1 MQNLPVIGTAGAEWR
16 SAFLSQSEVSDR
28 TACGLKGH
36 ARWDLGHRPQHDET
50 FAQRVGSVGHALLHE
65 RVSARFMGR
74 MELPDVAVQAESERR
89 EWEAPVFDEVDL
101 ATPAVDAIDDEYVS
115 RVQLLPNL
123 YSEKPGGVLAEV
135 RLREPWS
142 NLVKF
147 FSDPGQQSSG
157 WRDVTRCLTVM
168 RRYLGIEGQP
178 DLVCLPEGPGGPVDI
193 VDYKFRQSID
203 LGGAGDETGPS
214 LPDRQGSWYLA
225 LLAAAGLRP
234 AAGTHFVQVNA
245 YAGRWLTVDDFIR
258 IAHGRATTEAEAKLV
273 VDSGLPTRDPKRY
286 NDARSAV
293 TAEVWAEAHRVLATI
308 RQQGRLYHASKAE
321 QKKAKD
327 LYTVAEREGATR
339 FLADLREQR
348 AVAVVRKRA
357 DPIVCREV
365 VRDMIVGVE
374 QSLAGI
380 ERGVV
385 PARNLQTHRGA
396 PCTRPGGC
404 SAQSLC
410 LASLGTFSVA
420 ENLHTMAQDGYAL
433 LGPGPAEVVA

>member
-1 MQNLPVIGTAGAEWR
+1 MHSLPVIRDQGRRAE
-16 SAFLSQSEVSDR
+16 FLSQSEVSDR
-28 TACGLKGH
+28 TSCGLKGH
-36 ARWDLGHRPQHDET
+36 ARWDLGYRPEHDET
-50 FAQRVGSVGHALLHE
+50 FAQRVGTIGHALLHE
-65 RVSARFMGR
+65 RVSARFDQR
-74 MELPDVAVQAESERR
+74 SENVWAALSDETERR
-89 EWEAPVFDEVDL
+89 GWECNVDEEMAL
-101 ATPAVDAIDDEYVS
+101 AMPAVDLIDDEYTSKVS
-115 RVQLLPNL
+115 LLPNL
-123 YSEKPGGVLAEV
+123 YTADGGVFAEV
-135 RLREPWS
+135 RLRVKWS

-147 FSDPGQQSSG
+147 FSDPGQQSPG
-157 WRDVTRCLTVM
+157 WRDVTRCLAVM

-225 LLAAAGLRP
+225 LVHAAGLRP
-234 AAGTHFVQVNA
+234 AAGVNFVQVNA
-245 YAGRWLTVDDFIR
+245 YAGRWLTVDDFVR
-258 IAHGRATTEAEAKLV
+258 IARGGARSVEEADLV
-273 VDSGLPTRDPKRY
+273 VDSGLPTRDMKRFEK
-286 NDARSAV
+286 AKVAVSAD
-293 TAEVWAEAHRVLATI
+293 VWAEAHRLLAQA
-308 RQQGRLYHASKAE
+308 RQNNRMFSHSKAE

-327 LYTVAEREGATR
+327 LFTNAEWEGGAR
-339 FLADLREQR
+339 FIADLRAQR
-348 AVAVVRKRA
+348 AVAVVKKRA

-374 QSLAGI
+374 QSLASI

-385 PARNLQTHRGA
+385 PARNLQTHRGS

-410 LASLGTFSVA
+410 LASLGTFNVA

-433 LGPGPAEVVA
+433 LGPGPSPMEVA

>member
-1 MQNLPVIGTAGAEWR
+1 MYNLPVIRDQGRRAE
-16 SAFLSQSEVSDR
+16 FLSQSEVSDR
-28 TACGLKGH
+28 VACGLKGH
-36 ARWDLGHRPQHDET
+36 ARWDLDYRPEHDDN
-50 FAQRVGSVGHALLHE
+50 FAQRVGSIGHALLHE
-65 RVSARFMGR
+65 RVAARFDER
-74 MELPDVAVQAESERR
+74 LETWLEAAYAEAERR
-89 EWEAPVFDEVDL
+89 EWEHDIADEVNL
-101 ATPAVDAIDDEYVS
+101 STPAVDAIDAEYVS
-115 RVQLLPNL
+115 RVSLLPNI

-135 RLREPWS
+135 RLRETWS
-142 NLVKF
+142 SLIKF
-147 FSDPGQQSSG
+147 FSDPGQQSPG
-157 WRDVTRCLTVM
+157 WHDVTRCLAVM

-225 LLAAAGLRP
+225 LVHAAGLRP
-234 AAGTHFVQVNA
+234 AAGVNFVQVNA
-245 YAGRWLTVDDFIR
+245 YAGRWLTVEDFLR
-258 IAHGRATTEAEAKLV
+258 IARGGATSEAEAELV
-273 VDSGLPTRDPKRY
+273 VNNGLPTRDSKRY
-286 NDARSAV
+286 QDAKVAV
-293 TAEVWAEAHRVLATI
+293 SAEVWAEAHRVLAQA
-308 RQQGRLYHASKAE
+308 RQNNRMFSHSKAE

-327 LYTVAEREGATR
+327 LYTVAEREGADR
-339 FLADLREQR
+339 FLADLRAQR
-348 AVAVVRKRA
+348 AVAVVKKRA

-374 QSLAGI
+374 QSLAAI

-420 ENLHTMAQDGYAL
+420 ESLKSSAEIA
-433 LGPGPAEVVA
+433 AEVA

>member
-1 MQNLPVIGTAGAEWR
+1 MYKLPVIDLASRAEH
-16 SAFLSQSEVSDR
+16 LSQSEVNDR

-36 ARWDLGHRPQHDET
+36 ARWDLGHRPSSDET
-50 FAQRVGSVGHALLHE
+50 FAQRVGSIGHALLHE
-65 RVSARFMGR
+65 RVSARFRGR
-74 MELPDVAVQAESERR
+74 EQDDLFAVVAEAQKRGWTCDVED
-89 EWEAPVFDEVDL
+89 EADL
-101 ATPAVDAIDDEYVS
+101 SAPAADAIDEEYTSKVA
-115 RVQLLPNL
+115 LLPNL
-123 YSEKPGGVLAEV
+123 YTDDGGAFAEV
-135 RLREPWS
+135 RLRVAWS
-142 NLVKF
+142 HLSAF
-147 FSDPGQQSSG
+147 FNDGGRMSRG
-157 WRDVTRCLTVM
+157 WNDIARCTTVM
-168 RRYLGIEGQP
+168 RRYLGVEGQP
-178 DLVCLPEGPGGPVDI
+178 DLVCLPQGPGGPVDI

-225 LLAAAGLRP
+225 LVHAAGLRP
-234 AAGTHFVQVNA
+234 AAGVNFVQVNA

-258 IAHGRATTEAEAKLV
+258 ILHGRATTEAEAKLV
-273 VDSGLPTRDPKRY
+273 VDNGLPTRDAKRY

-293 TAEVWAEAHRVLATI
+293 TAEVWAEAHRVLATT
-308 RQQGRLYHASKAE
+308 RQQGRLYHTSKAE

-327 LYTVAEREGATR
+327 LYTVAEREGADR
-339 FLADLREQR
+339 FLADLRAQR
-348 AVAVVRKRA
+348 AVAVVKKRA

-396 PCTRPGGC
+396 PCVKPGGC

-410 LASLGTFSVA
+410 LSSLGTLNVA
-420 ENLHTMAQDGYAL
+420 ESIKSAAEMA
-433 LGPGPAEVVA
+433 AEVA

>member
-1 MQNLPVIGTAGAEWR
+1 MQRLPVIDLASR
-16 SAFLSQSEVSDR
+16 SDFLSQSEVSDR
-28 TACGLKGH
+28 VACGLKGYS
-36 ARWDLGHRPQHDET
+36 RWDLGHRPQSDEW
-50 FAQRVGSVGHALLHE
+50 FGQRVGSIGHAMLHE
-65 RVSARFMGR
+65 RVSARFDQRAENLVG
-74 MELPDVAVQAESERR
+74 AVDREHEKRGWDCPVDSEMC
-89 EWEAPVFDEVDL
+89 L
-101 ATPAVDAIDDEYVS
+101 AMPAVELIDDEYTS
-115 RVQLLPNL
+115 KAHLLPNL
-123 YSEKPGGVLAEV
+123 YTIDGGAFAEV
-135 RLREPWS
+135 RLRVKWS
-142 NLVKF
+142 SLVKF
-147 FSDPGQQSSG
+147 FSDPGQQSPG
-157 WRDVTRCLTVM
+157 WRDITQCAAVM

-178 DLVCLPEGPGGPVDI
+178 DIVCLPDGPGGPVDI

-225 LLAAAGLRP
+225 LVHAAGLRP
-234 AAGTHFVQVNA
+234 AAGVNFVQVNA
-245 YAGRWLTVDDFIR
+245 YAGRWLTVDDFVR
-258 IAHGRATTEAEAKLV
+258 IVHGRATTEQEAKLV
-273 VDSGLPTRDPKRY
+273 VDNGLPTRDAKRY

-327 LYTVAEREGATR
+327 LYTVAEREGADR
-339 FLADLREQR
+339 LLADLRAQR
-348 AVAVVRKRA
+348 AVAVVKKRA
-357 DPIVCREV
+357 DTIVCREV

-385 PARNLQTHRGA
+385 PARNLQTHRGS

-410 LASLGTFSVA
+410 LASLGTFNVA
-420 ENLHTMAQDGYAL
+420 ESLKSSAEMV
-433 LGPGPAEVVA
+433 AEVA

>member
-1 MQNLPVIGTAGAEWR
+1 MYNLPVIQDQGRRAE
-16 SAFLSQSEVSDR
+16 FLSQSEVSDR

-36 ARWDLGHRPQHDET
+36 ARWDLGHRPQHDEN

-65 RVSARFMGR
+65 RVSARFWGAS
-74 MELPDVAVQAESERR
+74 EEPWDAVAQEAKRR
-89 EWEAPVFDEVDL
+89 GWDCNVDEEMSL
-101 ATPAVDAIDDEYVS
+101 AQPAVDLIDDEYTSKVS
-115 RVQLLPNL
+115 LMPNL
-123 YSEKPGGVLAEV
+123 YTPDGGVFAEV
-135 RLREPWS
+135 RLRVKWS
-142 NLVKF
+142 GLVKF
-147 FSDPGQQSSG
+147 FSDPGQQSPG
-157 WRDVTRCLTVM
+157 WRDVTQCASVM

-178 DLVCLPEGPGGPVDI
+178 DIVCLPEGPGGPVDI

-225 LLAAAGLRP
+225 LVHAAGLRP
-234 AAGTHFVQVNA
+234 AAGVNFVQVNA
-245 YAGRWLTVDDFIR
+245 YAGRWLEVDDFVR
-258 IAHGRATTEAEAKLV
+258 IARGGARSVEEAELV
-273 VDSGLPTRDPKRY
+273 VQSGLPTRDMSRY
-286 NDARSAV
+286 KDAKVAVSAD
-293 TAEVWAEAHRVLATI
+293 VWAEAHRVLAQA
-308 RQQGRLYHASKAE
+308 RQNNRMFSQSKAE

-327 LYTVAEREGATR
+327 LYTIAEREGADR

-348 AVAVVRKRA
+348 SVVVVKKRA

-374 QSLAGI
+374 QSLASI

-385 PARNLQTHRGA
+385 PARNLQTHRGS

-410 LASLGTFSVA
+410 LASLGTFNVA

-433 LGPGPAEVVA
+433 LGPGPSPMEVA

>member
-1 MQNLPVIGTAGAEWR
+1 MHSLPVIRDQGRRVE
-16 SAFLSQSEVSDR
+16 FLSQSEVSDR

-36 ARWDLGHRPQHDET
+36 ARWDLGHRPQSDES
-50 FAQRVGSVGHALLHE
+50 FAQRVGSIGHALLHN
-65 RVSARFMGR
+65 RVYARFLGASPNPWAALAD
-74 MELPDVAVQAESERR
+74 ETERR
-89 EWEAPVFDEVDL
+89 GWECSVDEEMAL
-101 ATPAVDAIDDEYVS
+101 AMPAVDLIDDEYTSKVH
-115 RVQLLPNL
+115 LLPNL
-123 YSEKPGGVLAEV
+123 YTADGGVFAEV

-147 FSDPGQQSSG
+147 FSDPGQQSPG

-193 VDYKFRQSID
+193 VDYKFRQSIR
-203 LGGAGDETGPS
+203 LGGAGDEAGPS

-234 AAGTHFVQVNA
+234 AAGTNFVQVNA
-245 YAGRWLTVDDFIR
+245 YAGRWLTVEDFLR
-258 IAHGRATTEAEAKLV
+258 IARGGATSEAEAELV
-273 VDSGLPTRDPKRY
+273 VNNGLPTRDSKRY
-286 NDARSAV
+286 QDAKVAV
-293 TAEVWAEAHRVLATI
+293 SAEVWAEAHRVLAI
-308 RQQGRLYHASKAE
+308 VRQDVRLASPDATSRKKGRELF
-321 QKKAKD
+321 
-327 LYTVAEREGATR
+327 TPAEREGATR

-348 AVAVVRKRA
+348 PVVVVKKRA

-374 QSLAGI
+374 QSLASI

-396 PCTRPGGC
+396 PCVKPGGC

-410 LASLGTFSVA
+410 LASLGTFNVA
-420 ENLHTMAQDGYAL
+420 DSLRSSAEMA
-433 LGPGPAEVVA
+433 AEVA